1 MTREEWRRHMVEL
14 RKVHRIVDGIR
25 PYISHVDDLQV
36 NADDAEWDEPEERA
50 RAVADYRAVL
60 TRTLAE
66 IRMDLAK
73 LDEADAIL
81 AGLEVAP

>member
-1 MTREEWRRHMVEL
+1 MTREEWRRNMVEL
-14 RKVHRIVDGIR
+14 RKVHRIVEGIR
-25 PYISHVDDLQV
+25 PYISHIDDLQV

-50 RAVADYRAVL
+50 RVVSDYRTVL
-60 TRTLAE
+60 ARTLAE

-81 AGLEVAP
+81 AGLEVTP